1 MLRAIAS
8 VIVGYLVL
16 AALTMV
22 FFTIT
27 FLSLGV
33 DRTFY
38 PGTYRSTPLWDGLA
52 LTISAFVALAGGAV
66 CRLIAR
72 SRRPV
77 YVLASIYL
85 ILGLTIAI
93 MELSA
98 ADPGPRPPTVT
109 SMDAARNTKQP
120 LWYAFTIPFVGALFV
135 TLGGSLVRRQ
145 KV

>member
-1 MLRAIAS
+1 MLRAITS

-16 AALTMV
+16 AILTMV

-27 FLSLGV
+27 FLALGA

-38 PGTYRSTPLWDGLA
+38 PGSYRSTPLWDGLA

-77 YVLASIYL
+77 YALAVLYL
-85 ILGLTIAI
+85 ILGFGVAF
-93 MELSA
+93 MEQNA
-98 ADPGPRPPTVT
+98 PDPGPRPANVT

-120 LWYAFTIPFVGALFV
+120 RWYAFTIPFVGAIFV
-135 TLGGSLVRRQ
+135 TIGGTIVRRN
-145 KV
+145 KT